1 MNLEK
6 LKDTARKH
14 EQKEDWRK
22 AIDVYQKAIQQFEA
36 GRESELDLALYNR
49 VGDLY
54 LKLND
59 PANAVQSYERAAE
72 LYGEQGFLN
81 NAIALCGKVL
91 RVNPGRV
98 QTYLNLAHLHARKNV
113 VSETKRNLI
122 EYIERMNTLG
132 KLDEAFVQV
141 KSFADQHSGNQDIRM
156 MLVELLRAASRTEEA
171 REQLE
176 KMAGELEA
184 RGDRA
189 GARKTRERLHSID
202 AEPHAAEESHGE
214 AAPKAGGLV
223 FIETGIQPAAPVRAT
238 APSAP
243 APAPRAEPPRAEPP
257 RVADEPAEPLAG
269 LDTFDPSALDVETSS
284 GASIIAGLEETTFGA
299 DAEADGGVEPL
310 DGLLIEG
317 ATGLERAV
325 DSDEEP
331 AVLDD
336 VLIERAAP
344 GELVLD
350 DSSTGPSLDL
360 DPAFES
366 AASELDAT
374 VPDTFNLLPD
384 ADLESP
390 PELDS
395 SADSGLVLAGESV
408 YADDFDVGDTP
419 PLDFISTPDEA
430 PPAGDVRSGEMTEP
444 PVGEPASAAIAGLE
458 DRILEHPEDPDLHRA
473 LAVALEGTGDST
485 RAIEEYGIA
494 ATGFE
499 AAGAWEPALDAV
511 DAILVLEPDAV
522 RYQQKRVELAYR
534 TGDRARLLTA
544 YLDLADTLVRA
555 GAPDKAAAVY
565 GRILEHDPANER
577 AREAM
582 AGMGPAADTVAA
594 PERREAAAPGEPPA
608 PAASPAPPPA
618 SRRPPPAAPP
628 AGFIDLGSM
637 VIEEEAPRDTRM
649 KYEHER
655 PTGDE
660 QKDFLETLEQFKKGI
675 EANLG
680 SEDYEAHYDLGVA
693 FKEMGL
699 LDEAIAEFQKA
710 LRAPNG
716 RMRTSEALGVTFFEK
731 GQFAIAE
738 TILRRAVESLEGGDD
753 AKVGL
758 LYWLGR
764 ASEEQGRTGD
774 ARAAYER
781 ALAVDIRFMDLSERI
796 QRLTA
801 AK

>member
-132 KLDEAFVQV
+132 KLDEAFIQV

-202 AEPHAAEESHGE
+202 AEHPSEAQAE
-214 AAPKAGGLV
+214 AAPPQPGGLV
-223 FIETGIQPAAPVRAT
+223 FIETGIQSGAPSRATASPTAAPVSA
-238 APSAP
+238 AP
-243 APAPRAEPPRAEPP
+243 APPE
-257 RVADEPAEPLAG
+257 EPAAPLAG

-284 GASIIAGLEETTFGA
+284 GGSLIAGLEETTFGEDTA
-299 DAEADGGVEPL
+299 AGSQVEPL

-317 ATGLERAV
+317 ATGLERSV
-325 DSDEEP
+325 ESDEEP
-331 AVLDD
+331 AIPDD
-336 VLIERAAP
+336 FLIERAAP
-344 GELVLD
+344 AEIVLD
-350 DSSTGPSLDL
+350 GSAAGPPLDL

-366 AASELDAT
+366 AAAELDDT

-384 ADLESP
+384 ADLEAP
-390 PELDS
+390 ADLGLPADPGLP
-395 SADSGLVLAGESV
+395 ADSGFATADDSI
-408 YADDFDVGDTP
+408 YADDFDVGETP
-419 PLDFISTPDEA
+419 PLDFISMATEE
-430 PPAGDVRSGEMTEP
+430 PPATAPDAPVGGSASGE
-444 PVGEPASAAIAGLE
+444 IAVLE
-458 DRILEHPEDPDLHRA
+458 DRILENPDDPALHRA
-473 LAVALEGTGDST
+473 LALALEDTGDST

-494 ATGFE
+494 VTGFE

-534 TGDRARLLTA
+534 TGDRARLLSA

-555 GAPDKAAAVY
+555 GAADKAAAVY
-565 GRILEHDPANER
+565 GRILEHDPANQR

-582 AGMGPAADTVAA
+582 AAMEPSPDAVAA
-594 PERREAAAPGEPPA
+594 PEPGEPPRPADEARA
-608 PAASPAPPPA
+608 PADQPAPPAAPSA
-618 SRRPPPAAPP
+618 SRRPAPAAPP
-628 AGFIDLGSM
+628 AGFVDLGSL
-637 VIEEEAPRDTRM
+637 VIEEEGPRDTRM
-649 KYEHER
+649 KYQHDR

-675 EANLG
+675 EANIG
-680 SEDYEAHYDLGVA
+680 TEDYEAHYDLGVA

-753 AKVGL
+753 AKIGL

-764 ASEEQGRTGD
+764 ASEEQGRRAE

>member
-132 KLDEAFVQV
+132 KLDDAFVQV

-202 AEPHAAEESHGE
+202 TEQHPSEAEPE
-214 AAPKAGGLV
+214 AASPKPGGLI
-223 FIETGIQPAAPVRAT
+223 FIETGFHSGSPSRTAASSTSAPVSAAP
-238 APSAP
+238 P
-243 APAPRAEPPRAEPP
+243 APARPDPEPEL
-257 RVADEPAEPLAG
+257 PAEPLAG
-269 LDTFDPSALDVETSS
+269 LDTFDPSALDIETSS
-284 GASIIAGLEETTFGA
+284 GESLIAGLEETTFGD
-299 DAEADGGVEPL
+299 DAAAGGQVEPL

-325 DSDEEP
+325 ESDEDP
-331 AVLDD
+331 AIPDD
-336 VLIERAAP
+336 FLIERAAP
-344 GELVLD
+344 AEVVLD
-350 DSSTGPSLDL
+350 DSAAGPSLDL

-366 AASELDAT
+366 AAAELDDS
-374 VPDTFNLLPD
+374 VPDAFNLLPD

-390 PELDS
+390 ADLGSPAEPALTSSSDS
-395 SADSGLVLAGESV
+395 I
-408 YADDFDVGDTP
+408 YADDFDVGDAP
-419 PLDFISTPDEA
+419 PLDFISMAADAPLALPDA
-430 PPAGDVRSGEMTEP
+430 PLGGAAGNV
-444 PVGEPASAAIAGLE
+444 VAGLE
-458 DRILEHPEDPDLHRA
+458 DRILENPEDPALHRA
-473 LAVALEGTGDST
+473 LAVALEGMGDST

-499 AAGAWEPALDAV
+499 TAGAWEPALDAV

-534 TGDRARLLTA
+534 TGDRTRLLTA
-544 YLDLADTLVRA
+544 YLDLADTLARA
-555 GAPDKAAAVY
+555 GAADKAAAVY

-582 AGMGPAADTVAA
+582 AAIRLSPDAIAGPVRS
-594 PERREAAAPGEPPA
+594 EPA
-608 PAASPAPPPA
+608 PAAEAPPAAPAAQSAPPVAPPA
-618 SRRPPPAAPP
+618 SRRQPPAAPP

-637 VIEEEAPRDTRM
+637 VIEEEGPRDTRM
-649 KYEHER
+649 KYQHER

-680 SEDYEAHYDLGVA
+680 TEDYEAHYDLGVA

-753 AKVGL
+753 AKIGL

-764 ASEEQGRTGD
+764 ASEEQGRRAE

>member
-132 KLDEAFVQV
+132 KLDDAFVQV

-156 MLVELLRAASRTEEA
+156 MLVELLRAASRTQEA

-189 GARKTRERLHSID
+189 GARKTRERMHSID
-202 AEPHAAEESHGE
+202 AAPHHADATPEV
-214 AAPKAGGLV
+214 AKPQAGGLV
-223 FIETGIQPAAPVRAT
+223 FIETGIQTAAPARAG
-238 APSAP
+238 AAP
-243 APAPRAEPPRAEPP
+243 ASFAPPEPAPPPLHP
-257 RVADEPAEPLAG
+257 EPAPPPLEG
-269 LDTFDPSALDVETSS
+269 LDTFDPGSLDVETSS
-284 GASIIAGLEETTFGA
+284 GETLVPGLEETTFGE
-299 DAEADGGVEPL
+299 DAGAGEAPVEPL

-317 ATGLERAV
+317 ATGLERGMPTA
-325 DSDEEP
+325 
-331 AVLDD
+331 DD
-336 VLIERAAP
+336 VAAPDDFLIERAASMD
-344 GELVLD
+344 EIVLD
-350 DSSTGPSLDL
+350 AEPAGSSLDL
-360 DPAFES
+360 DPAFGT
-366 AASELDAT
+366 AAEELDDT
-374 VPDTFNLLPD
+374 VPDAFNLLPD

-390 PELDS
+390 PELEP
-395 SADSGLVLAGESV
+395 SAEPM

-419 PLDFISTPDEA
+419 LDFIATGDAESDETLAGAVVA
-430 PPAGDVRSGEMTEP
+430 PEP
-444 PVGEPASAAIAGLE
+444 EPATGDAISSLE
-458 DRILEHPEDPDLHRA
+458 DRILENPEDPALHRDLAAA
-473 LAVALEGTGDST
+473 LAGAGDST
-485 RAIEEYGIA
+485 RAIEEYAIA
-494 ATGFE
+494 VTGFE
-499 AAGAWEPALDAV
+499 AGSAWESALDAV
-511 DAILVLEPDAV
+511 DAILALEPDAV

-534 TGDRARLLTA
+534 TGDRARLLSA

-555 GAPDKAAAVY
+555 GASDKAAAVY
-565 GRILEHDPANER
+565 GRILEHDPSNQR

-582 AGMGPAADTVAA
+582 AAIAPPEPEPAADPAPVPPPVA
-594 PERREAAAPGEPPA
+594 A
-608 PAASPAPPPA
+608 PAASPPA
-618 SRRPPPAAPP
+618 SRRPAASAPP
-628 AGFIDLGSM
+628 AGFVDLGSM
-637 VIEEEAPRDTRM
+637 VIEEEGPRDTRM
-649 KYEHER
+649 KYQHER

-680 SEDYEAHYDLGVA
+680 TEDYEAHYDLGIA

-753 AKVGL
+753 AKIGL

-764 ASEEQGRTGD
+764 ACEEQGRRAD
-774 ARAAYER
+774 ARASYER